1 MKNTLS
7 AIALVALL
15 STSAIAG
22 DTNSNDTTNTTQP
35 KEKKL
40 CRKVAV
46 TGTILGGKKVCRTRA
61 DWAAV
66 DQANGD
72 NATRARDGMSSGA
85 LPRGE

>member
-1 MKNTLS
+1 MKKTLS
-7 AIALVALL
+7 AIAVLALL
-15 STSAIAG
+15 STSAIAA
-22 DTNSNDTTNTTQP
+22 DTSSSDTTSTQP

-85 LPRGE
+85 LPRSE

>member
-1 MKNTLS
+1 MKKTLS
-7 AIALVALL
+7 AIAVLALL
-15 STSAIAG
+15 STSAIAAE
-22 DTNSNDTTNTTQP
+22 TNPTETTNTAQP

-66 DQANGD
+66 DQANGE
-72 NATRARDGMSSGA
+72 NATRARDSMSSGA
-85 LPRGE
+85 LPRSE